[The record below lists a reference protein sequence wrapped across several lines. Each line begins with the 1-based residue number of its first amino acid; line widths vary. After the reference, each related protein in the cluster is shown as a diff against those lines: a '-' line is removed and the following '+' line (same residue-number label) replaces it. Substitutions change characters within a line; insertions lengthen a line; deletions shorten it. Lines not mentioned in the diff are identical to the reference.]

1 MDYFFIN
8 KFEDDNLANFSK
20 EFNTVGAVGITFNN
34 YFIFASVAR
43 KEYIAS
49 MNKRISHGLGGL
61 LCMGLRG
68 GKHHPSGRGWIAPL

>member
-8 KFEDDNLANFSK
+8 KFEDDNPANFSK

-43 KEYIAS
+43 KEYIAYIEQTDIPHR
-49 MNKRISHGLGGL
+49 KFKYIFF
-61 LCMGLRG
+61 
-68 GKHHPSGRGWIAPL
+68 